1 MTTKVSKKISEKVGM
16 WETWVLSMYR
26 PGYNINLI
34 DGETS
39 GSEPAN
45 SASSPPPHAHS
56 IPTTY

>member
-1 MTTKVSKKISEKVGM
+1 M

-56 IPTTY
+56 IPHNLLAIIPIYDISS